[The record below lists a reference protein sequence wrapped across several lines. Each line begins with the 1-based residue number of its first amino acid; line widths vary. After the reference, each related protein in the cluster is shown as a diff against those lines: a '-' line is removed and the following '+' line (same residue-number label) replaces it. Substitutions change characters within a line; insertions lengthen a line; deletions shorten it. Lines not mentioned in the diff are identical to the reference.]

1 MKRVLK
7 YILSLLVAVLLVS
20 IGVAGWLLHDQDWI
34 KSRAGEFVTELSGR
48 QFVIEGPVEI
58 GLSTHPTVSAEDLR
72 LANAPWA
79 GEDDMVSLEK
89 IRFSFDLLSLFS
101 DQFLIDFIEADGL
114 IIALAENEQGDVNWD
129 LFPDTETAAKD
140 QEEEDKKTRKKLPFR
155 LDRLDLKNLRVS
167 HEAPDRVEPL
177 DFHLQELELSKTED
191 EMTIAAGHGS
201 VGGQALDFNGR
212 LGALKNLITGGP
224 IELDTHLGLGEI
236 ELNVQGRVADALTGQ
251 GVDVTVKFSGPEF
264 AWITRQLALPEFT
277 EGPFDFDLSLE
288 IGDYD
293 TKLRLVGDLG
303 NLDVNATGSVDD
315 YRRPR
320 EGQLE
325 FEITGPDLQL
335 LGEALGEPNL
345 ISAPYHLK
353 GDISE
358 HMGDI
363 QIHTFQFEVGD
374 NRGQLV
380 GAIGE
385 WPELEDTEFDILI
398 SGPDLSQWGPVLRIE
413 GLSSRAFTYA
423 GRLSNKESNM
433 LLTTNRLDLSNAEGG
448 VEVDD
453 THIEVAG
460 SLGQAPEFIGSA
472 LHLDIMTPDLSGIS
486 LIPNHESLPAVRL
499 SIKGEVG
506 RNEKNL
512 LLDDLQ
518 IGLGANQATVNGW
531 IVLSEDLL
539 GSELKGQLT
548 VPNLAALGD
557 LFAVQDLPD
566 FPARAKF
573 DLSLSDKGLSIDLAD
588 SSLGEMSIELSG
600 GLPGIPG
607 KHSQKFTDTRFSD
620 ISTYDGVSIDVQ
632 LAIPSLRKIPFD
644 LKAKN
649 IPDLPARVSGHIEY
663 RDEQIS
669 LANVKGTIG
678 ESKFN
683 FDTLLTVKE
692 ELAVS
697 HIEFDISGPEFGA
710 LLPLD
715 MLTSPLG
722 KFSASGRIKREK
734 GVDQIKN
741 LEVNIGNM
749 RARASGTVDN
759 VTALTSANLSA
770 SIRLPTAA
778 GLNGLM
784 DQTYPDLPF
793 ELEAS
798 FSGNERQFKF
808 DPMQAKLGPSD
819 LSGSIN
825 LDLRND
831 PVIAGQVRSDFLDI
845 KWLLDAA
852 KKEAAKKEDDEDQS
866 AKTAGNKDR
875 KVFPEVPIP
884 EVDFGGVKL
893 DMGLAVNRL
902 KLSHTEV
909 HGVGLD
915 LSLDKNFLQVNS
927 FKFSGPLGESMSGE
941 LSIDARGNEAQL
953 KIDVEGKALRLGLAA
968 DEDQDITTYP
978 PTDLSIDIDGS
989 GTTWHDMASSLD
1001 GNIRFVQ
1008 GKGMIANAGMNALF
1022 SDLLTELINALNPF
1036 AEKSKFTVL
1045 DCSVA
1050 NFAIES
1056 GRVLVKPMIFH
1067 TENITIVS
1075 GGEINLATENI
1086 DLAFQTKVRKGIGIS
1101 AGMVVH
1107 PFIKVAGSLGS
1118 PTIELDP
1125 GKAAVTGTVAVA
1137 TLGLSLIGKSLFDRF
1152 LSSKDPCGDALKKL
1166 KKEDADRK

>member
-7 YILSLLVAVLLVS
+7 YILFLLVAVLLVS
-20 IGVAGWLLHDQDWI
+20 VGVAGWLLHDQDWI

-48 QFVIEGPVEI
+48 QFAIEGPVEI
-58 GLSTHPTVSAEDLR
+58 ALSTHPTVSAEDLR

-129 LFPDTETAAKD
+129 LFPDTENAAKD
-140 QEEEDKKTRKKLPFR
+140 EEDKVKKTKMELPFR

-177 DFHLQELELSKTED
+177 DFHLQEVELSKTED
-191 EMTIAAGHGS
+191 EMTIAAAHGS
-201 VGGQALDFNGR
+201 VGGLALEFNGR

-236 ELNVQGRVADALTGQ
+236 ELKVQGRVADALTGQ

-264 AWITRQLALPEFT
+264 AWITQQLAVPEFT
-277 EGPFDFDLSLE
+277 EGPFDFDLNLD
-288 IGDYD
+288 IGEYD
-293 TKLRLVGDLG
+293 TKLKLVGDLG

-320 EGQLE
+320 EGELE

-358 HMGDI
+358 HKGDI

-385 WPELEDTEFDILI
+385 WPELEDTEFDIHI

-423 GRLSNKESNM
+423 GRLSNKESNV

-448 VEVDD
+448 VDVDD

-486 LIPNHESLPAVRL
+486 LIPNHESLPAVPL
-499 SIKGEVG
+499 SIRGEVG
-506 RNEKNL
+506 RSEKNL
-512 LLDDLQ
+512 LLDDFQ
-518 IGLGANQATVNGW
+518 IGLGANQVTVNGW

-548 VPNLAALGD
+548 VPNLAALGE

-566 FPARAKF
+566 FPAQAKF
-573 DLSLSDKGLSIDLAD
+573 DLSLSDKGLSIGLAD

-600 GLPGIPG
+600 ELPGIPG

-620 ISTYDGVSIDVQ
+620 IHTYDGASLEVQ
-632 LAIPSLRKIPFD
+632 LAIPSIRKIPFG
-644 LKAKN
+644 LEAKN
-649 IPDLPARVSGHIEY
+649 IPDLPARLSGHIGY
-663 RDEQIS
+663 RNDQIS

-678 ESKFN
+678 ASKFN
-683 FDTLLTVKE
+683 FDTLLTVKD

-715 MLTSPLG
+715 MLTTPPG
-722 KFSASGRIKREK
+722 KFSASGRIEK
-734 GVDQIKN
+734 GAKVDRIKN
-741 LEVNIGNM
+741 FEVNIGNM

-770 SIRLPTAA
+770 SIRLPSAS

-798 FSGNERQFKF
+798 FSGNDRQFKL

-819 LSGSIN
+819 LTGSIS

-831 PVIAGQVRSDFLDI
+831 IVIAGQVRSDFLDI

-852 KKEAAKKEDDEDQS
+852 KKEDDEDQP
-866 AKTAGNKDR
+866 AKTAGNKDG
-875 KVFPEVPIP
+875 KVFPDVQIP
-884 EVDFGGVKL
+884 EDDFGGVKL
-893 DMGLAVNRL
+893 DMGLAVNRM

-909 HGVGLD
+909 HDVGLD

-941 LSIDARGNEAQL
+941 LSIDGRGNVAQL
-953 KIDVEGKALRLGLAA
+953 KIDVEGNALRLGLAA
-968 DEDQDITTYP
+968 DEDQDIDTYP
-978 PTDLSIDIDGS
+978 PTDVFIDIDGS
-989 GTTWHDMASSLD
+989 GITWHDMASSLD
-1001 GNIRFVQ
+1001 GNIRIAQ
-1008 GKGMIANAGMNALF
+1008 GKGMIGNAGMNALF
-1022 SDLLTELINALNPF
+1022 SDLLTELFNALNPF
-1036 AEKSKFTVL
+1036 AEKSKFTGL
-1045 DCSVA
+1045 DCSVV
-1050 NFAIES
+1050 NFAIKS

-1107 PFIKVAGSLGS
+1107 PFIKVAGSLAS

-1125 GKAAVTGTVAVA
+1125 AKVAVSGTVAVA
-1137 TLGLSLIGKSLFDRF
+1137 TFGLSLVGKSLFDRF
-1152 LSSKDPCGDALKKL
+1152 LSSKDPCGDALEKL
-1166 KKEDADRK
+1166 KNDDAGSK